1 MPKRTPARPGR
12 PKKTY
17 SSDPIVALAFGSA
30 VRARRAQQGIAQEAL
45 AHLAQVERSHMGKIE
60 RGQHMPTLT
69 LILKLAKALGV
80 RSSDLMVDTEAQLP
94 TQYFSDN

>member
-1 MPKRTPARPGR
+1 
-12 PKKTY
+12 
-17 SSDPIVALAFGSA
+17 
-30 VRARRAQQGIAQEAL
+30 
-45 AHLAQVERSHMGKIE
+45 MGKIE

-69 LILKLAKALGV
+69 LILKLAKALGI

>member
-1 MPKRTPARPGR
+1 MFDPVDR
-12 PKKTY
+12 KKTY
-17 SSDPIVALAFGSA
+17 SSDPILAWAFGSA

-80 RSSDLMVDTEAQLP
+80 SSSDLMVNTESQLP
-94 TQYFSDN
+94 AEYLRAN